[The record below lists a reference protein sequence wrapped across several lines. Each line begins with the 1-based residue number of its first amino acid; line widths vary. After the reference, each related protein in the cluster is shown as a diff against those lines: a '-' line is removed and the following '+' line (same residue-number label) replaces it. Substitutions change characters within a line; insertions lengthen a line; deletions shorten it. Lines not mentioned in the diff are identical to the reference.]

1 MLNPIPEKLWSHIS
15 ADFITKLLLVQGYN
29 SILVV
34 VNKLTKI
41 VYFIPTTEKTLAEE
55 LVRLFRDNVWK
66 LHGLPKTIILD
77 RGPQF
82 AAGLIRELNKM
93 LGIKSKM
100 SIAFH
105 PQINRQTERINQE
118 LEQYLRMFVDY
129 RQEQQP
135 DWLGTVEFAYNNK
148 IYSSTKILPFKANYG
163 QDPRIGFEMRR
174 KGKYERAEKFM
185 TKMREIQE
193 EAKAVLEKA
202 QEEIKKYT
210 DRGRAEVNE
219 YKVGDLVILSTKDL
233 KYQIIG
239 RRTEKLTER
248 FVGPYKI
255 KKITLSNIVELE
267 LSSIVKI
274 HLVVNV
280 SRIQRYIGQV
290 EGQRKE
296 QLAPVIIVKE
306 EKWKVGRILN
316 KQQIREKNKYLV
328 QWKGFTAESDT

>member
-1 MLNPIPEKLWSHIS
+1 MEGYNSYQRNKNCTEQLTGKLMLNPIPEKLWSHIS
-15 ADFITKLLLVQGYN
+15 VDFITKLLLVQGYN

-34 VNKLTKI
+34 VNKLTKM
-41 VYFIPTTEKTLAEE
+41 VYFISTMEKTLAEE
-55 LVRLFRDNVWK
+55 LVRLFRDNVQK
-66 LHGLPKTIILD
+66 LHRLPKSIILD

-105 PQINRQTERINQE
+105 PQIDRQTERINQE

-135 DWLGTVEFAYNNK
+135 DQLGTVEFAYNNK

-193 EAKAVLEKA
+193 EAKAALEK
-202 QEEIKKYT
+202 
-210 DRGRAEVNE
+210 V
-219 YKVGDLVILSTKDL
+219 
-233 KYQIIG
+233 
-239 RRTEKLTER
+239 
-248 FVGPYKI
+248 
-255 KKITLSNIVELE
+255 
-267 LSSIVKI
+267 
-274 HLVVNV
+274 
-280 SRIQRYIGQV
+280 
-290 EGQRKE
+290 
-296 QLAPVIIVKE
+296 
-306 EKWKVGRILN
+306 
-316 KQQIREKNKYLV
+316 
-328 QWKGFTAESDT
+328 